1 MIDLSSKVAL
11 VTGSGKGIGQ
21 VIALAFAKHGANVIV
36 NGRTDESGQEV
47 ADKIKAMGRNSF
59 YVRAD
64 VSKSDEVEEMVKK
77 IITDSD
83 RIDILVNNA
92 GVSTTAPLVDL
103 KEEEWDWIINVNTK
117 GVFLCSKFV
126 AREMIKQKSGKIVN
140 IASRGARVGLPL
152 YTHYTASKFGVV
164 GLTQSMAHEL
174 APHGINVNAIC
185 PGKVDTAMIRR
196 EWVWEGEL
204 TGRSPEE
211 IEREIVAS
219 IPLGRMAQP
228 EDIAKVA
235 VFLASDYAAYMTGQT
250 LNVTGGLRM
259 D

>member
-1 MIDLSSKVAL
+1 VSSTAL
-11 VTGSGKGIGQ
+11 
-21 VIALAFAKHGANVIV
+21 
-36 NGRTDESGQEV
+36 
-47 ADKIKAMGRNSF
+47 
-59 YVRAD
+59 
-64 VSKSDEVEEMVKK
+64 
-77 IITDSD
+77 
-83 RIDILVNNA
+83 
-92 GVSTTAPLVDL
+92 LVDL
-103 KEEEWDWIINVNTK
+103 KESDWDWILNVNTK

-126 AREMIKQKSGKIVN
+126 AREMIRRKSGKIVN
-140 IASRGARVGLPL
+140 IGSRAARVGLSM
-152 YTHYTASKFGVV
+152 YTHYSASKFGVI
-164 GLTQSMAHEL
+164 GLTQSIAQEL

-196 EWVWEGEL
+196 EWVWESEV
-204 TGRSPEE
+204 TGVSPEE
-211 IEREIVAS
+211 IEREIVSS

>member
-1 MIDLSSKVAL
+1 MIDLSNKIAL
-11 VTGSGKGIGQ
+11 ITGSGTGIGL
-21 VIALAFAKHGANVIV
+21 VIALTFAKHGADVVVNDVNDE
-36 NGRTDESGQEV
+36 NGRNA
-47 ADKIKAMGRNSF
+47 ADKIKDMGRNSF

-64 VSKSDEVEEMVKK
+64 VSKNDEVEEMVKR
-77 IITDSD
+77 IIIDFG

-92 GVSTTAPLVDL
+92 GVSSTALLVDL
-103 KEEEWDWIINVNTK
+103 KESDWDWILNVNTK

-126 AREMIKQKSGKIVN
+126 AREMIRQKSGKIVN
-140 IASRGARVGLPL
+140 IGSRAARVGLSM
-152 YTHYTASKFGVV
+152 YTHYSASKFGVI
-164 GLTQSMAHEL
+164 GLTQSIAQEL
-174 APHGINVNAIC
+174 APHGINVNAVC

-196 EWVWEGEL
+196 EWVWESEV
-204 TGRSPEE
+204 TGASPEE
-211 IEREIVAS
+211 IEREIVSS

-235 VFLASDYAAYMTGQT
+235 VFLASDYAAYMTGQA